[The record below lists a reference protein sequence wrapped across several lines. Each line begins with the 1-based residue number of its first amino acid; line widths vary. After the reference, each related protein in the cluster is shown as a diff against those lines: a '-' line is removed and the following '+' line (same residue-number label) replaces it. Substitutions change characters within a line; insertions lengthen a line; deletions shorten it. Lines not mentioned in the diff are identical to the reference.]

1 MSVLL
6 SVSANFDPATSMSR
20 AAPTSSIQRREVNNT
35 RSVPGHKVNSTNSVP
50 NENPAVLVGCQ
61 RFPSHSILA

>member
-1 MSVLL
+1 MRHPV
-6 SVSANFDPATSMSR
+6 
-20 AAPTSSIQRREVNNT
+20 PTSSVQREVNNT

-61 RFPSHSILA
+61 NFPSHSIQA